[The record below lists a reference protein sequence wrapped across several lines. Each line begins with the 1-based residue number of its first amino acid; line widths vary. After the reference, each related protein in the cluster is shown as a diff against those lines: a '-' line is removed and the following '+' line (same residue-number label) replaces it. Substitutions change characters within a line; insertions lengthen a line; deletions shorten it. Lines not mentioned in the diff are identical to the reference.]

1 MRKSTKLSTVALAGM
16 LALGI
21 AFLPACS
28 SEPASEPSAEEEAQE
43 QEASEEEQAAEEP
56 EPEAAP
62 EAEPEALGA
71 WVVTSVSGTNIAGDE
86 YTVTNELD
94 EHGNVTRSDS
104 TSGVVT
110 TSEYDEYGNVTHEVA
125 VFDDGF
131 TYDTTHEYAL
141 DENGRPVSDHYVEV
155 CESSDYPST
164 TTCDVR
170 FEYHA
175 NGMLKT
181 WTNDM
186 VYVTSIEGE
195 EETFAYHY
203 VTEYDEQ
210 GYEVLYRCEYDGGS
224 SERTTVWEFDEAGN
238 PVKAV
243 NTTTDEDG
251 TNELTS
257 TFECDENGN
266 VISRTDENIM
276 TRYNENHEV
285 EGTEVTSST
294 KTFEFAYV
302 EDCSRA
308 AYDSA
313 QLVNAG

>member
-16 LALGI
+16 LALGL

-28 SEPASEPSAEEEAQE
+28 SEPAPEPAAEEEAQE
-43 QEASEEEQAAEEP
+43 QEAPEEQATEES

-71 WVVTSVSGTNIAGDE
+71 WVVTSMSGTNIVGDE

-94 EHGNVTRSDS
+94 EHGNVARSES
-104 TSGVVT
+104 TSGLVT
-110 TSEYDEYGNVTHEVA
+110 TCEYDEYGNVTHEVA

-131 TYDTTHEYAL
+131 TYDTTHEYVL

-155 CESSDYPST
+155 CENSDHPST
-164 TTCDVR
+164 TTCDVQ

-195 EETFAYHY
+195 EETFTYHY
-203 VTEYDEQ
+203 VLEYDDR
-210 GYEVLYRCEYDGGS
+210 GFEVLYRCEYDGGV
-224 SERTTVWEFDEAGN
+224 SERTTVWELDEAGN

-266 VISRTDENIM
+266 VTSRTDENIM

-285 EGTEVTSST
+285 EGTEVTSTT
-294 KTFEFAYV
+294 KTYEYTYV

-313 QLVNAG
+313 QIVNAS